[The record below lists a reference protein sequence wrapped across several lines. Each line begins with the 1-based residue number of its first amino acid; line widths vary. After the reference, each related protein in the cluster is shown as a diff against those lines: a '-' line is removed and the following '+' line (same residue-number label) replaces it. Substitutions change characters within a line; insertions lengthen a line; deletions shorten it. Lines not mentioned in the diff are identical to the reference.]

1 MSSYRSLLRLS
12 VALALVAAGAA
23 IAGEP
28 AGSGDAEKALAAKL
42 DCADFTKNPDQT
54 WTAHANAKIDG
65 RDFGGEKFAVHGMMI
80 KNADVAT
87 VLNQKCGR

>member
-1 MSSYRSLLRLS
+1 M
-12 VALALVAAGAA
+12 ATAAELAGPSDV
-23 IAGEP
+23 
-28 AGSGDAEKALAAKL
+28 EKALATRFNGT
-42 DCADFTKNPDQT
+42 DFTRNAGHT

-65 RDFGGEKFAVHGMMI
+65 RDFGDETFGVHGMMI

>member
-1 MSSYRSLLRLS
+1 M
-12 VALALVAAGAA
+12 ATAAES
-23 IAGEP
+23 AGP
-28 AGSGDAEKALAAKL
+28 SDVEKALTAKL
-42 DCADFTKNPDQT
+42 DCEHFTRISDRT

-65 RDFGGEKFAVHGMMI
+65 KGFGGEAFGVHGMMI